1 MPAPIRKWLPP
12 CKGGAKR
19 EDFPL
24 MSTLPT
30 DRRQFLGLMAAG
42 ATAAVSAPALAQTSR
57 SAYPP
62 DVGFKF
68 FADGRVHPF
77 PGNTVIC
84 HVPQQGEDS
93 ACFDALLDIYREAP
107 SHRFVRK
114 VALLPPSSYHMTV
127 FGGANDKP
135 RKAQSWPADLPLD
148 MPIERCN
155 TILAERLKAAR
166 ISCPLP
172 IRMKVDPSQDPTNG
186 APLTLRLLPADSGE
200 RDKLTQ
206 VRRRIAD
213 VTKVPIS
220 RPDTY
225 RFHISLGYFI
235 AWLTPAEEIEFTRTF
250 NRWAGQ
256 LAAKSP
262 VITLGAPEFC
272 TFEDMYAFHRVLFL
286 A

>member
-1 MPAPIRKWLPP
+1 
-12 CKGGAKR
+12 
-19 EDFPL
+19 
-24 MSTLPT
+24 MSMLSS
-30 DRRQFLGLMAAG
+30 DRRQFLGFMAAG
-42 ATAAVSAPALAQTSR
+42 ATTAAVGAPTMARTSR

-62 DVGFKF
+62 DVGSKF

-84 HVPQQGEDS
+84 HVPQQGQDS
-93 ACFDALLDIYREAP
+93 GCFDALLDIYREAP
-107 SHRFVRK
+107 SHRFIRK

-135 RKAQSWPADLPLD
+135 RKQQSWPADLPID

-155 TILAERLKAAR
+155 AILAERLKAAR
-166 ISCPLP
+166 ITCQLP

-186 APLTLRLLPADSGE
+186 APLTLRLLPADGAE
-200 RDKLTQ
+200 LEKLTQ
-206 VRRRIAD
+206 LRRMIAD
-213 VTKVPIS
+213 ATKVPL
-220 RPDTY
+220 PLPETY

-235 AWLTPAEEIEFTRTF
+235 GWLSPAEEIEFAGTF

-256 LAAKSP
+256 LAAKAP
-262 VITLGAPEFC
+262 VIKFGAPEFC
-272 TFEDMYAFHRVLFL
+272 TFDDMYAFHRVMFL